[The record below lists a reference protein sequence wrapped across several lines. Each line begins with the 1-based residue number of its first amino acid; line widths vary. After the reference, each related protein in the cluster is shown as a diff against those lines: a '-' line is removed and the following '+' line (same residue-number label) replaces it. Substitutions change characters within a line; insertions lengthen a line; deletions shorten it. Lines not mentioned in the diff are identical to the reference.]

1 MKMAVEM
8 DEILKSNLRAAFE
21 GDVRDDRPVDT
32 DPSKDPRMWL
42 FVRKDLVIPLE
53 KLIAQGAHV
62 AVTCAVNEYRKGNA
76 ALVDDWM
83 SRGQAKITKRAKSED
98 ELRKVYDLCR
108 EAGISAAIVTDSGRT
123 FFDEPTV
130 TMAAVG
136 PCLREKLPKAVD
148 RLQVLKAED
157 ILALQPSSEG

>member
-1 MKMAVEM
+1 VEPN
-8 DEILKSNLRAAFE
+8 EILRSNLGAAYA

-32 DPSKDPRMWL
+32 DPSDDPRMWL
-42 FVRKDLVIPLE
+42 FVRCDIRIPLE

-62 AVTCAVNEYRKGNA
+62 AVTSALNAFRAGEA
-76 ALVDDWM
+76 ALVDNWL
-83 SRGQAKITKRAKSED
+83 SRGQAKITKRAKNEA

-108 EAGISAAIVTDSGRT
+108 EAGLWASIVTDAGRT

-136 PCLREKLPKAVD
+136 PCMRGQLPKAVD
-148 RLQVLKAED
+148 RLRVLQAED
-157 ILALQPSSEG
+157 ILALQPEPAPHA